1 MSLQH
6 AIQCMTW
13 RCNPLLQKLVNEGK
27 IKYVGMS
34 EASPA
39 EIKKAHSICPL
50 TAIQIEYSL
59 WSRDVEGSLTPSSL
73 TPLLSVPAPRD
84 KAATGCARMLCRPHH
99 PNSKEPGYW

>member
-6 AIQCMTW
+6 AIQCMMW
-13 RCNPLLQKLVNEGK
+13 RCNPLLQKLVDEGK

-59 WSRDVEGSLTPSSL
+59 WSRDVEGKLAPSVVSSS
-73 TPLLSVPAPRD
+73 PSGQACNR
-84 KAATGCARMLCRPHH
+84 LCPYALQT
-99 PNSKEPGYW
+99 SSSQQQGAWV